1 MIQPVK
7 PDWTT
12 GKILIAKRRGRG
24 IVWAADCPE
33 NEYVIS
39 KVMEKEIC
47 LKRNRLI
54 SRYGWECQVWLDKF
68 NQIFHYVRGLLHQ
81 RNNISQEFFDGDE
94 SGNKTP
100 TRDYFGGLTW
110 DFS

>member
-39 KVMEKEIC
+39 KVM
-47 LKRNRLI
+47 
-54 SRYGWECQVWLDKF
+54 VWL
-68 NQIFHYVRGLLHQ
+68 
-81 RNNISQEFFDGDE
+81 RNNSPFTSMLWLITVMEDE
-94 SGNKTP
+94 MKFKKQQN
-100 TRDYFGGLTW
+100 
-110 DFS
+110 